1 MAAGRPCGSSRK
13 YRGCAGGMLY
23 RSLGSGCVVAI
34 VAVRGALNVDIGTV
48 AMVTT
53 ASRERE
59 KISVTRT
66 SRFKGKVMREEIRK
80 ARQN

>member
-1 MAAGRPCGSSRK
+1 MAAGRPWVSSRR

-23 RSLGSGCVVAI
+23 RSLGSGRPVAI

-48 AMVTT
+48 AMVTS

-59 KISVTRT
+59 KILVTRT
-66 SRFKGKVMREEIRK
+66 SRFEGKIMRKEIRK